1 LIKIKYKNFI
11 NIFNI
16 RIMSESNDVVIVS
29 SDEKYVWNANDWS
42 NLITIS
48 ASAIASVLLVVFK
61 SRCTTIN
68 LCFGLLSC
76 NRKPKDEDDDDDNE
90 NQNNQNNN
98 NNEENNNPPNP

>member
-1 LIKIKYKNFI
+1 
-11 NIFNI
+11 
-16 RIMSESNDVVIVS
+16 MSESDT
-29 SDEKYVWNANDWS
+29 YVWNANDWS

-76 NRKPKDEDDDDDNE
+76 NRKPKEEDEEENNE
-90 NQNNQNNN
+90 NN
-98 NNEENNNPPNP
+98 ENNNPPNP

>member
-1 LIKIKYKNFI
+1 
-11 NIFNI
+11 
-16 RIMSESNDVVIVS
+16 MSDTNDPIIISND
-29 SDEKYVWNANDWS
+29 ETYVWNANDWS

-76 NRKPKDEDDDDDNE
+76 NRKPKEDSEEEQEEEPVIPPKKETEATRATDNLV
-90 NQNNQNNN
+90 
-98 NNEENNNPPNP
+98 

>member
-1 LIKIKYKNFI
+1 
-11 NIFNI
+11 
-16 RIMSESNDVVIVS
+16 MSDSNDPIIIS
-29 SDEKYVWNANDWS
+29 NDESYVWNANDWS

-76 NRKPKDEDDDDDNE
+76 NRKPKEESDEEQEEEEPVIPPVRRSQETDANATRATDNLV
-90 NQNNQNNN
+90 
-98 NNEENNNPPNP
+98 

>member
-1 LIKIKYKNFI
+1 
-11 NIFNI
+11 
-16 RIMSESNDVVIVS
+16 MSESNGVVIVS
-29 SDEKYVWNANDWS
+29 SDETYVWNANDWS

-76 NRKPKDEDDDDDNE
+76 NRKPKEGDDDEE
-90 NQNNQNNN
+90 NQNQNQNNPPQPQADDAPV
-98 NNEENNNPPNP
+98 NP

>member
-1 LIKIKYKNFI
+1 
-11 NIFNI
+11 
-16 RIMSESNDVVIVS
+16 MSDSNDPIIIS
-29 SDEKYVWNANDWS
+29 NDETYVWNANDWA

-76 NRKPKDEDDDDDNE
+76 NRKPKEDSEEEQEEEEPVIPPKTRQIDSAAADTTRATDNLV
-90 NQNNQNNN
+90 
-98 NNEENNNPPNP
+98 

>member
-1 LIKIKYKNFI
+1 
-11 NIFNI
+11 
-16 RIMSESNDVVIVS
+16 MSESNDVVIIS

-68 LCFGLLSC
+68 LCCGLLSC
-76 NRKPKDEDDDDDNE
+76 NRKPKEEEEEEEDEEKQTNPRLTPAQQPPQQPPQQDPQQD
-90 NQNNQNNN
+90 
-98 NNEENNNPPNP
+98 PPNP

>member
-1 LIKIKYKNFI
+1 
-11 NIFNI
+11 
-16 RIMSESNDVVIVS
+16 MSESSEVVIVS
-29 SDEKYVWNANDWS
+29 NDEKYVWNANDWS

-76 NRKPKDEDDDDDNE
+76 NRKPKEESEEEEERGEPIVPPN
-90 NQNNQNNN
+90 NNQD
-98 NNEENNNPPNP
+98 NPPNP

>member
-1 LIKIKYKNFI
+1 
-11 NIFNI
+11 
-16 RIMSESNDVVIVS
+16 MSDSNGVVIVS
-29 SDEKYVWNANDWS
+29 EAASDEEYVWNANDWS

-76 NRKPKDEDDDDDNE
+76 NRKPKEEDD
-90 NQNNQNNN
+90 
-98 NNEENNNPPNP
+98 EEEEQQTNPPAPQPQAQAQPPASRQQDPPNP

>member
-1 LIKIKYKNFI
+1 
-11 NIFNI
+11 
-16 RIMSESNDVVIVS
+16 MSESNEIVIVS
-29 SDEKYVWNANDWS
+29 SDEEYVWNANDWS

-76 NRKPKDEDDDDDNE
+76 NRKPKDE
-90 NQNNQNNN
+90 
-98 NNEENNNPPNP
+98 EEEEEQEDEEKQTNPRLTPPQQQAEQPPNP

>member
-1 LIKIKYKNFI
+1 
-11 NIFNI
+11 
-16 RIMSESNDVVIVS
+16 MSDSNDIVVVS
-29 SDEKYVWNANDWS
+29 ADEKYVWNANDWS

-76 NRKPKDEDDDDDNE
+76 NRKPKDDEEEDDDNN
-90 NQNNQNNN
+90 NQQNNN
-98 NNEENNNPPNP
+98 NNQDNLDNDNPPNP